1 MKPSQAIPSTIL
13 CVALM
18 VCSASAQRETNL
30 ADNAA
35 LRYWAAFAQMQDSA
49 ISDQQAK
56 ELSAILDGTSP
67 YDDLKY
73 KDLVGKNR
81 LALVIMA
88 RGTAHPTCDWG
99 LDYDLGDET
108 PVDYA
113 RKALLLGRLNVLYAF
128 HLLQTGDKDGS
139 ARALASG
146 LRFAHDVANGGSLFA
161 SLISKSLMIAH
172 LRAIAFALHTGEVSA
187 AQRSVLQKSVAALGP
202 NGLDWSAAIRREM
215 ELLNRPPW
223 KESTLLGHITQAYV
237 GALTDPTM
245 LPRLQQMIASVPQ
258 SLQDAIPNPKRVLEE
273 KQDLGDKLTQTRSL
287 LP

>member
-1 MKPSQAIPSTIL
+1 
-13 CVALM
+13 
-18 VCSASAQRETNL
+18 
-30 ADNAA
+30 
-35 LRYWAAFAQMQDSA
+35 
-49 ISDQQAK
+49 
-56 ELSAILDGTSP
+56 
-67 YDDLKY
+67 
-73 KDLVGKNR
+73 
-81 LALVIMA
+81 
-88 RGTAHPTCDWG
+88 
-99 LDYDLGDET
+99 
-108 PVDYA
+108 
-113 RKALLLGRLNVLYAF
+113 
-128 HLLQTGDKDGS
+128 
-139 ARALASG
+139 
-146 LRFAHDVANGGSLFA
+146 
-161 SLISKSLMIAH
+161 MIAH